1 MHFIPLFRSLVDETK
16 TKLLKYVGK
25 WSSFRFWDA
34 FVSSLAALAPA
45 AHTLSKTKL
54 AEATSSPAC
63 IFHIMQAHSAWPILV
78 WRKHQEQKKSKWL
91 QRKYDREGHGI
102 SLLIEEEQIMSF
114 PCVSHGG
121 KHEHLWKDKSQGVAW
136 RRKKIIH
143 WPLFFCT
150 SFTKLPACQKWS
162 LVFPKIPCKINDE
175 VDIITCQLFRTIVLT
190 VF

>member
-114 PCVSHGG
+114 PLCFSRR
-121 KHEHLWKDKSQGVAW
+121 EAW
-136 RRKKIIH
+136 TFMKGQESRSSMKEEKNNSLAS
-143 WPLFFCT
+143 LF
-150 SFTKLPACQKWS
+150 LY
-162 LVFPKIPCKINDE
+162 
-175 VDIITCQLFRTIVLT
+175 
-190 VF
+190 